1 MKPLK
6 ECRVLVTATSYG
18 KNDPALF
25 TQLEDHV
32 GEVIY
37 NTSGKPF
44 SSEQLQALLPEMDGY
59 IAGLDCIDRAAIISA
74 QQLKVIARYGVGV
87 DSVDLAAARERGI
100 IVTNTPGANSVSVA
114 ELAVGMMLA
123 LARNL
128 VTATQA
134 TKAGQWP
141 RLNGVSLENKTVGIL
156 GFGSIGKNVA
166 KRLCGFDCNILAYDP
181 LLPEGPAEYGVQLLS
196 QNEVVEQSDFLSLH
210 CPLGEENR
218 GMVNAG
224 FLARM
229 KPGAF
234 LVNTARGEL
243 VDEEALLQALQSGR
257 LRGAALDVFARQ
269 PPDPNNPLLTLPQ
282 VIATPHTGAH
292 SDSATNS
299 MGWGALIN
307 LLAVLQGNEPL
318 NRVV

>member
-1 MKPLK
+1 MKALK

-25 TQLEDHV
+25 TQLENHV

-44 SSEQLQALLPEMDGY
+44 GSEQLQALLPGMDGY
-59 IAGLDCIDRAAIISA
+59 IAGLDCIDRAAIQCANNLRI
-74 QQLKVIARYGVGV
+74 IARYGVGI

-100 IVTNTPGANSVSVA
+100 IVTNTPGANAVSVA

-181 LLPEGPAEYGVQLLS
+181 LLPEGPAEYGVQLLP
-196 QNEVVEQSDFLSLH
+196 QNEVVEQSDFLTLH
-210 CPLGEENR
+210 CPLDEQNR
-218 GMVNAG
+218 GMVNAD

-269 PPDPNNPLLTLPQ
+269 PPDPNNPLLALPQ

-292 SDSATNS
+292 SDSATNG
-299 MGWGALIN
+299 MGWGALVN
-307 LLAVLQGNEPL
+307 CLAVLQGKEPP

>member
-1 MKPLK
+1 MKALK

-18 KNDPALF
+18 KNDPELF
-25 TQLEDHV
+25 SQLEERV

-44 SSEQLQALLPEMDGY
+44 GSEQLQALLPDMDGY
-59 IAGLDCIDRAAIISA
+59 IAGLDCIDRAAITSA
-74 QQLKVIARYGVGV
+74 KELKVIARYGVGI

-114 ELAVGMMLA
+114 ELAVGLLLA
-123 LARNL
+123 LARSL

-141 RLNGVSLENKTVGIL
+141 RQNGVSVENKTVGIL
-156 GFGSIGKNVA
+156 GFGSIAKNVA
-166 KRLCGFDCNILAYDP
+166 KRLCGFDCSILAYDP
-181 LLPEGPAEYGVQLLS
+181 QLPEGPAEYGVQMVS
-196 QNEVVEQSDFLSLH
+196 QSEVIEQADFLTLH
-210 CPLGEENR
+210 CPLDEQNR
-218 GMVNAG
+218 GMVNTD

-243 VDEEALLQALQSGR
+243 VDEAALLQALQTGR
-257 LRGAALDVFARQ
+257 LRGAALDVFSKQ
-269 PPDPNNPLLTLPQ
+269 PPDPDNPLLALPQ

>member
-1 MKPLK
+1 MKALK

-44 SSEQLQALLPEMDGY
+44 GSEQLQALLPGMDGY
-59 IAGLDCIDRAAIISA
+59 IAGLDCIDRAAIQCA
-74 QQLKVIARYGVGV
+74 NHLRVIARYGVGI

-100 IVTNTPGANSVSVA
+100 IVTNTPGANAVSVA
-114 ELAVGMMLA
+114 ELALGMMLA

-181 LLPEGPAEYGVQLLS
+181 LLPEGPAEYGVQLLP
-196 QNEVVEQSDFLSLH
+196 QNEVVEQSDFLTLH
-210 CPLGEENR
+210 CPLDEQNR
-218 GMVNAG
+218 GMVNAD

-269 PPDPNNPLLTLPQ
+269 PPDPNNPLLALPQ

-292 SDSATNS
+292 SDSATNA

>member
-1 MKPLK
+1 MKALR

-18 KNDPALF
+18 KNDPQLF
-25 TQLEDHV
+25 SQLEERV

-44 SSEQLQALLPEMDGY
+44 GSEQLQALLPDMDGY
-59 IAGLDCIDRAAIISA
+59 IAGLDCIDRAAILSA
-74 QQLKVIARYGVGV
+74 RRLIVIARYGVGV
-87 DSVDLAAARERGI
+87 DSVDLAAARQRGI

-128 VTATQA
+128 VMADQT

-166 KRLCGFDCNILAYDP
+166 KRLGGFDCNILAYDP
-181 LLPEGPAEYGVQLLS
+181 QLPEGPAEYEVQLLS
-196 QNEVVEQSDFLSLH
+196 LNEVIEQADFLTLH
-210 CPLGEENR
+210 CPLGEQNR
-218 GMVNAG
+218 GMVNTD

-234 LVNTARGEL
+234 LINTARGEL
-243 VDEEALLQALQSGR
+243 VDEEALLQALQSR
-257 LRGAALDVFARQ
+257 HLRGAALDVFSKQ
-269 PPDPNNPLLTLPQ
+269 PPDPDNPLLALPQ

-307 LLAVLQGNEPL
+307 LLAVLEGNEPL

>member
-1 MKPLK
+1 MKPLN

-25 TQLEDHV
+25 SQLKERL

-37 NTSGKPF
+37 NTTGKPLD
-44 SSEQLQALLPEMDGY
+44 SQQLQALLPGMDGY
-59 IAGLDCIDRAAIISA
+59 IAGLDCIDRQAIQTA
-74 QQLKVIARYGVGV
+74 DMLQVIARYGVGV
-87 DSVDLAAARERGI
+87 DSVDLAAAKEQGI

-141 RLNGVSLENKTVGIL
+141 RLNGVSLEAKTVGIL

-166 KRLCGFDCNILAYDP
+166 KRLCGFDCTILAYDP

-196 QNEVVEQSDFLSLH
+196 QNEVIEQADFLTLH
-210 CPLGEENR
+210 CPLGEQNR
-218 GMVNAG
+218 GMVNTD

-234 LVNTARGEL
+234 LINTARGEL
-243 VDEEALLQALQSGR
+243 VDETALLRTLQEGR
-257 LRGAALDVFARQ
+257 LSGAALDVFSKQ
-269 PPDPNNPLLTLPQ
+269 PPDPNNPLLALPQ

-292 SDSATNS
+292 SDSATNG
-299 MGWGALIN
+299 MGWGALVN
-307 LLAVLQGNEPL
+307 CLAVLQGQEPL